1 MLDKLFQWNGW
12 SFKIGPISI
21 TVTITGIIETIIF
34 IILIYYLIRFFQ
46 RTKAWNLLKGLGLL
60 VLVYGISYLMG
71 FNNLTYLFKVLFSSI
86 LLAVIV
92 IFQPEIRKALE
103 RLGTNNLIQKVFP
116 GLKGRDEESDL
127 SAESIEAIVHALVSM
142 GRNHVGALI
151 VIERKIM
158 LDEYI
163 TTGITLDAAISHALL
178 EQIFE
183 KNTPL
188 HDGAVIIR
196 QNRVLA
202 ATCYLPLSD
211 DNDISKELGTRHRA
225 ALGLSE
231 VSDAKVFIVSEETGA
246 MSMAVGGQIY
256 RHLTADRIKKE
267 LLGVGP
273 EDRQRAGNGGVGSLR
288 ERLGL
293 KRSSGK
299 EE

>member
-196 QNRVLA
+196 ENRIVA
-202 ATCYLPLSD
+202 ATCYLPLSQEAG
-211 DNDISKELGTRHRA
+211 ISKELGTRHRA
-225 ALGLSE
+225 ALGISE
-231 VSDAKVFIVSEETGA
+231 VSDCITLVASEETGQL
-246 MSMAVGGQIY
+246 SLAVNGKLSRDLSEQELMDF
-256 RHLTADRIKKE
+256 LTGTRALAHAEAEKKKTRTK
-267 LLGVGP
+267 G
-273 EDRQRAGNGGVGSLR
+273 RRR
-288 ERLGL
+288 RR
-293 KRSSGK
+293 K
-299 EE
+299 

>member
-12 SFKIGPISI
+12 AFKIGGISI
-21 TVTITGIIETIIF
+21 TITITGIIETIIF
-34 IILIYYLIRFFQ
+34 IVLVYYLIRFFQ

-60 VLVYGISYLMG
+60 VLVYGAAYVLG

-116 GLKGRDEESDL
+116 GLKVKDETSDL
-127 SAESIEAIVHALVSM
+127 SAESVEAIVHALSSM

-196 QNRVLA
+196 ENRIVA
-202 ATCYLPLSD
+202 ATCYLPLSQEAG
-211 DNDISKELGTRHRA
+211 ISKELGTRHRA
-225 ALGLSE
+225 ALGISE
-231 VSDAKVFIVSEETGA
+231 MSDCIALVASEETGQL
-246 MSMAVGGQIY
+246 SFAVNGKLSRDIS
-256 RHLTADRIKKE
+256 DKE
-267 LLGVGP
+267 LMECL
-273 EDRQRAGNGGVGSLR
+273 AGTREAASSETEKKIRLR
-288 ERLGL
+288 GRRRRR
-293 KRSSGK
+293 K
-299 EE
+299 

>member
-12 SFKIGPISI
+12 AFKIGGISI
-21 TVTITGIIETIIF
+21 TITITGIIETIIF
-34 IILIYYLIRFFQ
+34 IVLVYYLIRFFQ

-60 VLVYGISYLMG
+60 VLVYGAAYVLG

-116 GLKGRDEESDL
+116 GLKVKDETSDL
-127 SAESIEAIVHALVSM
+127 SAESVEAIVHALSSM

-196 QNRVLA
+196 ENRIVA
-202 ATCYLPLSD
+202 ATCYLPLSQEAG
-211 DNDISKELGTRHRA
+211 ISKELGTRHRA
-225 ALGLSE
+225 ALGISE
-231 VSDAKVFIVSEETGA
+231 MSDCIALVASEETGQL
-246 MSMAVGGQIY
+246 SVAV
-256 RHLTADRIKKE
+256 
-267 LLGVGP
+267 
-273 EDRQRAGNGGVGSLR
+273 NGKLS
-288 ERLGL
+288 
-293 KRSSGK
+293 
-299 EE
+299 

>member
-12 SFKIGPISI
+12 AFKIGGISI
-21 TVTITGIIETIIF
+21 TITITGIIETIIF
-34 IILIYYLIRFFQ
+34 IVLVYYLIRFFQ

-60 VLVYGISYLMG
+60 VLVYGAAYVLG

-116 GLKGRDEESDL
+116 GLKVKDETSDL
-127 SAESIEAIVHALVSM
+127 SAESVEAIVHALSSM

-196 QNRVLA
+196 ENRIVA
-202 ATCYLPLSD
+202 ATCYLPLSQEAG
-211 DNDISKELGTRHRA
+211 ISKELGTRHRA
-225 ALGLSE
+225 ALGISE
-231 VSDAKVFIVSEETGA
+231 MSDCIALVASEETGQL
-246 MSMAVGGQIY
+246 SFAVNGKLSRDIS
-256 RHLTADRIKKE
+256 DKE
-267 LLGVGP
+267 LMECL
-273 EDRQRAGNGGVGSLR
+273 AGTREAAPSETEKKIRLR
-288 ERLGL
+288 GRRRRR
-293 KRSSGK
+293 K
-299 EE
+299 

>member
-12 SFKIGPISI
+12 AFKIGGISI
-21 TVTITGIIETIIF
+21 TITITGIIETIIF
-34 IILIYYLIRFFQ
+34 IVLIYYLIRFFQ

-60 VLVYGISYLMG
+60 VLVYGAAYVLG

-116 GLKGRDEESDL
+116 GLKVKDETSDL
-127 SAESIEAIVHALVSM
+127 SAESVEAIVHALSSM

-196 QNRVLA
+196 ENRIVA
-202 ATCYLPLSD
+202 ATCYLPLSQEAG
-211 DNDISKELGTRHRA
+211 ISKELGTRHRA
-225 ALGLSE
+225 ALGISE
-231 VSDAKVFIVSEETGA
+231 MSDCIALVASEETGQL
-246 MSMAVGGQIY
+246 SFAVNGKLSRDIS
-256 RHLTADRIKKE
+256 DKE
-267 LLGVGP
+267 LMECL
-273 EDRQRAGNGGVGSLR
+273 AGTREAASSETEKKLR
-288 ERLGL
+288 LRGRRRRR
-293 KRSSGK
+293 K
-299 EE
+299 